1 MLVIRLQRTGRENTP
16 TYRVVVSEKARSAKK
31 GCLENVGHYLPAGEK
46 PQLELKKDRITYWI
60 SKGARPSDTVARL
73 LKRSGVENM
82 DKFLVRYSKKRSKKA
97 PAEAPVAPAV
107 APVAEAPA
115 TA

>member
-31 GCLENVGHYLPAGEK
+31 GCLENVGYYLPAGEK
-46 PQLELKKDRITYWI
+46 PQIELKKERITHWI

-73 LKRSGVENM
+73 LKRSGMENM
-82 DKFLVRYSKKRSKKA
+82 DKFLVRYSKKRSKK
-97 PAEAPVAPAV
+97 EAP
-107 APVAEAPA
+107 EAPA
-115 TA
+115 TPAAPVATETPAAA